1 MVCHVTWSNSGDHSV
16 FGIEQVDRVHQKCHT
31 HRYTCAYLPPQSSR
45 PSLYTYSR
53 ALLLCTYVYVEP
65 QLKLASVVCCMYTG
79 WFTLRLLQLLNTVCC
94 VMSQLLHVSLP
105 ARGSTLAWAMLGV
118 WMELKFHSQSSKST
132 LRCRCV
138 HGEALI
144 TSKTLQ
150 WHPPPH
156 RLPLPQ

>member
-1 MVCHVTWSNSGDHSV
+1 M
-16 FGIEQVDRVHQKCHT
+16 
-31 HRYTCAYLPPQSSR
+31 
-45 PSLYTYSR
+45 
-53 ALLLCTYVYVEP
+53 YVEP

-79 WFTLRLLQLLNTVCC
+79 WLLNTVCC

-105 ARGSTLAWAMLGV
+105 ARGSTLAWAMLAV

-156 RLPLPQ
+156 RLPLPQWPCRVQHRTYSQHNTARRSGECRPASCGGGGGGECMCEECLCVHVHTHLS